1 MYLMVEVGKGSG
13 VVNVLLFYFDL
24 RYGQGYLVV
33 LYCFKAWNEMKLEKL
48 TQKEMRN
55 TRTSVFVYFFG
66 VCFNILH
73 PCSIAEAWSIE
84 ASNFS
89 LRVNDLL
96 CIAMLM
102 KGWILVILAIK
113 CTRFYGSRVARVLEI
128 YAVKNRAGLRYPLKS
143 IFMVHG
149 LRLPFAFLLFSVFL
163 LTVSRMVLGFAEGR
177 EVDFITE
184 LYDTVISLS
193 TVGFGEI
200 NH

>member
-1 MYLMVEVGKGSG
+1 MYVMDEVGKKSG
-13 VVNVLLFYFDL
+13 VVDVLLLYFDL
-24 RYGQGYLVV
+24 GYGYGYLVV

-48 TQKEMRN
+48 TEKEMRN
-55 TRTSVFVYFFG
+55 TRTSIFVYFFG

-73 PCSIAEAWSIE
+73 PCSLAEAWSIE

-200 NH
+200 KH

>member
-1 MYLMVEVGKGSG
+1 MYVMDEVGKKSG
-13 VVNVLLFYFDL
+13 VVDVLLLYFDL
-24 RYGQGYLVV
+24 GYGEGYLVV

-48 TQKEMRN
+48 TEKEMRN
-55 TRTSVFVYFFG
+55 TRTSIFVYFFG

-193 TVGFGEI
+193 TVGYGEI

>member
-1 MYLMVEVGKGSG
+1 MYVMNEVGKKSG
-13 VVNVLLFYFDL
+13 VVDVLLLYFDL
-24 RYGQGYLVV
+24 GYGEGYLVM

-48 TQKEMRN
+48 TEKEMRN
-55 TRTSVFVYFFG
+55 TRTSIFVYFFG

-73 PCSIAEAWSIE
+73 PCSLAEAWSIE

-102 KGWILVILAIK
+102 KGWILVIFAIK

-193 TVGFGEI
+193 TVGYG
-200 NH
+200 

>member
-1 MYLMVEVGKGSG
+1 MYVMNEVGKKSG
-13 VVNVLLFYFDL
+13 VVDVLLLYFDL
-24 RYGQGYLVV
+24 GYGEGYLVM

-48 TQKEMRN
+48 TEKEMRN
-55 TRTSVFVYFFG
+55 TRTSILVYFFG

-73 PCSIAEAWSIE
+73 PCSLAEAWSIE

-193 TVGFGEI
+193 TVGYGEI

>member
-1 MYLMVEVGKGSG
+1 MYVMDEVGKKSG
-13 VVNVLLFYFDL
+13 VVDVLLLYFDL
-24 RYGQGYLVV
+24 GYGYGYLVV

-48 TQKEMRN
+48 TEKEMRN
-55 TRTSVFVYFFG
+55 TRTSIFVYFFG

-193 TVGFGEI
+193 TVGYGEI

>member
-66 VCFNILH
+66 VCFNVLH
-73 PCSIAEAWSIE
+73 PCSVAEAWSIE

>member
-1 MYLMVEVGKGSG
+1 M
-13 VVNVLLFYFDL
+13 LLFYVDFG
-24 RYGQGYLVV
+24 YSEGYLVV

-48 TQKEMRN
+48 TEKEMRN

-73 PCSIAEAWSIE
+73 PCSIAEKWSIE
-84 ASNFS
+84 SSNFS
-89 LRVNDLL
+89 LKINDLL

-149 LRLPFAFLLFSVFL
+149 LRLPFAFLVFSVFL
-163 LTVSRMVLGFAEGR
+163 LSVSRMVLAFAENR
-177 EVDFITE
+177 QTDFITE

-193 TVGFGEI
+193 TVGYG
-200 NH
+200 

>member
-1 MYLMVEVGKGSG
+1 MDEIGKKSG
-13 VVNVLLFYFDL
+13 VVDVLLLYFDL
-24 RYGQGYLVV
+24 GYGEGYLVV

-48 TQKEMRN
+48 TEKEMRN
-55 TRTSVFVYFFG
+55 TRTSIFVYFFG
-66 VCFNILH
+66 VCFRILH
-73 PCSIAEAWSIE
+73 PCSLAEAWSIE

-128 YAVKNRAGLRYPLKS
+128 YAVKNRAGLMYPLKS

-200 NH
+200 KH